1 HAGAVHASRLPS
13 VRANRPVQ
21 GRQVRR
27 PGRVGERRHVPDGV
41 LSIVTAMAAPGAGM
55 LLVDITSRGAG
66 LFGSRTAVRPSDG
79 AQTYRQLHAGVCGLI
94 DLLATAGGVG
104 RNSTCVA

>member
-1 HAGAVHASRLPS
+1 
-13 VRANRPVQ
+13 
-21 GRQVRR
+21 
-27 PGRVGERRHVPDGV
+27 
-41 LSIVTAMAAPGAGM
+41 M

-66 LFGSRTAVRPSDG
+66 LFGSRTAVRTSDG

-104 RNSTCVA
+104 RGTRLAILAPNGIVSCRRYSLRPGLVPSSFR